1 MTCNQASKPQEAAF
15 FSYFFRPAAARKR
28 RHAPLQLATSCG
40 PGWACIAALPLLSH
54 SLSSLF
60 FFLCRH
66 LLFLSQANAFRRC
79 RGTIA
84 AGRQPPYHDSPFES
98 DAATGMLLPLT
109 LSLYLDIFT
118 YSTFPPSFPLLPRR
132 NGHRCGEQQQQQ
144 QQQQRQQQQQQSIKF
159 YMTICAR
166 GRALFC

>member
-15 FSYFFRPAAARKR
+15 FLLFFRPAAARKR

-66 LLFLSQANAFRRC
+66 LLFLSQASAFRRC

-118 YSTFPPSFPLLPRR
+118 YSTLFTQFSLASSQ
-132 NGHRCGEQQQQQ
+132 E
-144 QQQQRQQQQQQSIKF
+144 
-159 YMTICAR
+159 
-166 GRALFC
+166 RALVRRTAAAATVPAAIAPTAAHEIQHDHLRTRTCAFC